1 MRQYERNTADDEVLE
16 QVFTHSAVVLLFYG
30 LEGNPVSVQS

>member
-16 QVFTHSAVVLLFYG
+16 QVFTHSAVVFIFFG
-30 LEGNPVSVQS
+30 LEQNPVSVQS